1 MIPTERLR
9 LPDPGDLRCNRF
21 AARMQA
27 EARSVS
33 VAVPPGRRHRLVHCG
48 VAGAQR
54 LESAMQPWQMHVDL
68 VRVNNDQRRRD
79 SRYAFHRVHL
89 IRRPFVRIINSVADR
104 WPRSWSLRPTDR
116 PREEWPSAADLT
128 VRVNPISTPT
138 ISD

>member
-1 MIPTERLR
+1 
-9 LPDPGDLRCNRF
+9 
-21 AARMQA
+21 
-27 EARSVS
+27 
-33 VAVPPGRRHRLVHCG
+33 
-48 VAGAQR
+48 
-54 LESAMQPWQMHVDL
+54 MQPWQMHVDL